1 MILPRVKSYVD
12 NSIVLV
18 VKSDSGIEKK
28 ADFFRTQVFPMNKA
42 GLRFYER
49 NGFSVKMITIEA
61 PL

>member
-1 MILPRVKSYVD
+1 MNEAKKFGL
-12 NSIVLV
+12 
-18 VKSDSGIEKK
+18 EKG